1 MSFLSVPTK
10 DFFLKSLD
18 ALMGLYYIWLPII
31 LAIIFW
37 SLWVHYVR
45 AKYINGISWILLEM
59 KVPRDI
65 AKSPRAMEVFLNSLH
80 TTRTGNFVEQY
91 WQGFLTAWFSLEI
104 VGFNG
109 EVHFYIYTQKFF
121 RKIVEAQIYAQY
133 PNVEIV
139 EASDYTNISN
149 EQEFIQEW
157 DMFGSEF
164 ALIAEDPYPIKT
176 YIDYG
181 LHELATKEEQKTD
194 PLTSFIEFLGSLG
207 KDEQVWFQ
215 ILIRATKKK
224 WKEEGEKLIEKVMGI
239 KEGVDDKDM
248 IQALGGLH
256 PGKTDLIKAVQ
267 RDISKLGYDVGM
279 RMIYVAKKE
288 VYDASRL
295 VSMLLLTKQY
305 NSPNLNGFKP
315 VNITSVDYLF
325 KKTRENL
332 RRNIMLNAYKNRSC
346 FYLPY
351 PRKTFI
357 LNTEEL
363 ATIYHFPGRVSE
375 TPTFGRIEAKKS
387 SPPPNLPI

>member
-1 MSFLSVPTK
+1 MSFSSVLTK
-10 DFFLKSLD
+10 DFLLKSLD
-18 ALMGLYYIWLPII
+18 ILISLYYIWLPII

-37 SLWVHYVR
+37 ELWVHYVR
-45 AKYINGISWILLEM
+45 ARYINNLSWILLEM
-59 KVPRDI
+59 KLPRDI

-80 TTRTGNFVEQY
+80 TTRTGNLIEQY
-91 WQGFLTAWFSLEI
+91 WNGFLTAWFSLEI
-104 VGFNG
+104 VGING

-121 RKIVEAQIYAQY
+121 RKVVEAQIYAQY
-133 PNVEIV
+133 PNVEII

-149 EQEFIQEW
+149 KPEFMQEW
-157 DMFGSEF
+157 NMFGSEF
-164 ALIAEDPYPIKT
+164 ALIAEDAYPIKT

-181 LHELATKEEQKTD
+181 LHETATKEEQKTD
-194 PLTSFIEFLGSLG
+194 PLTSFIEFIGSLG

-224 WKEEGEKLIEKVMGI
+224 WKEEGEKLIEKIMGI
-239 KEGVDDKDM
+239 KEGVDDKNM

-267 RDISKLGYDVGM
+267 KSVSKLGYDVNM
-279 RMIYVAKKE
+279 RMIYIAKKE
-288 VYDASRL
+288 VYDAAKL

-315 VNITSVDYLF
+315 VNATTVDYFF

-346 FYLPY
+346 FYIPY

-363 ATIYHFPGRVSE
+363 ATIYHFPGRVAE

-387 SPPPNLPI
+387 GPPSNLPI